1 MFDSLILYQNLL
13 KIIVTAAEDT
23 IINWFSAISLMGDLS
38 KFIFSQTKIGDILT
52 SLAIIISAFTLA
64 SNLSKDR
71 LLRKKERADKIRNSA
86 ASTITKLDRWHEL
99 SLSIFHD
106 VQPIFIDIIVMM
118 SDNFD
123 PVKTKNILWKEMTV
137 ANNEITW
144 KILGENIQTASVE
157 LMGYRPDIRR
167 VFESALMELQ
177 AAREDMFSNF
187 IYDSQQAVLSFE
199 CRKEEYKTNDLWN
212 KLRGTIMR
220 NQLAFEERIKS
231 PLTEISDLLLG
242 LISKED
248 AELLAKG

>member
-1 MFDSLILYQNLL
+1 MFDSLDLYQSLL
-13 KIIVTAAEDT
+13 KTIVAAAENT
-23 IINWFSAISLMGDLS
+23 IIDWFFAVSSMGELS
-38 KFIFSQTKIGDILT
+38 KFILSQIKIGDIST
-52 SLAIIISAFTLA
+52 SLAIIISALTIA
-64 SNLSKDR
+64 SILTKDR
-71 LLRKKERADKIRNSA
+71 SLRQKERADTIRNSA

-106 VQPIFIDIIVMM
+106 VQPIFIDTIMTM

-123 PVKTKNILWKEMTV
+123 PVKTKNILWKEMTA

-144 KILGENIQTASVE
+144 KILSENIQTASVE

-187 IYDSQQAVLSFE
+187 IYDAQQAVLSFE
-199 CRKEEYKTNDLWN
+199 GRKEEYKTNDLWN

-220 NQLAFEERIKS
+220 NRLAFEDRIK
-231 PLTEISDLLLG
+231 PTFTEMSNLLLG
-242 LISKED
+242 LVSKDD
-248 AELLAKG
+248 ADLLGK